1 MNVQSFVHSL
11 EQGKIAGIF
20 RLVLSFVAV
29 IGLALAYLLLQF
41 RGLSTQAGIDQAQ
54 VAHEIARGNGF
65 ATKNIRPLEAHLLQ
79 QIFGQVP
86 AGNVP
91 DLYHAPLNP
100 IVNAGVLSLLSS
112 QLDQRV
118 DAGDPVYRGD
128 RLIAAV
134 SVLFFLLALLVNFFL
149 ARLLF
154 DAKVA
159 WLATGVVLVA
169 DQFWQFSLSGL
180 PQMLLLF
187 LTIGS
192 LWCLAMA
199 VMAKVDERN
208 PFLYLLVLG
217 ALQGA
222 AALCHP
228 ITLWIS
234 GASWIFCWAYFR
246 PRALGALLPG
256 VICLAL
262 FSVWIVRDLQVSKTP
277 FGISP
282 FALLDQVVHSEAGWM
297 RLNDPDLS
305 EITPPVFRGRMIL
318 NFKEQLGS
326 LYLLLGGIAVTPFFF
341 ASLFHPFRRPET
353 NAFKWLIFMMLL
365 GAFAGSVF
373 VGTNAQ
379 PLSPNQTLILLGPSI
394 AIYGYAMIIVFFYR
408 LKLELS
414 IYRYAIYAAFFLIT
428 GLPTVFGFLFG
439 GPRIQFPPY
448 APGAMQ
454 MIGAITKPNE
464 IIASDMPW
472 AMAWYADRK
481 SLWLPSRRKDFY
493 EYHDYESLGAP
504 IVGLYL
510 TPISRDTNFLS
521 DIVFGEY
528 RDWASIILG
537 LPQGLNDF
545 PLKSTVGLMNNQCLL
560 LMDRNR
566 WNDGVEK
573 QLMPGK

>member
-1 MNVQSFVHSL
+1 
-11 EQGKIAGIF
+11 
-20 RLVLSFVAV
+20 
-29 IGLALAYLLLQF
+29 
-41 RGLSTQAGIDQAQ
+41 
-54 VAHEIARGNGF
+54 
-65 ATKNIRPLEAHLLQ
+65 
-79 QIFGQVP
+79 
-86 AGNVP
+86 
-91 DLYHAPLNP
+91 
-100 IVNAGVLSLLSS
+100 
-112 QLDQRV
+112 
-118 DAGDPVYRGD
+118 
-128 RLIAAV
+128 
-134 SVLFFLLALLVNFFL
+134 
-149 ARLLF
+149 
-154 DAKVA
+154 
-159 WLATGVVLVA
+159 VVVVA

-187 LTIGS
+187 LTTGS

-208 PFLYLLVLG
+208 PFLWLFVLG
-217 ALQGA
+217 VFQGA
-222 AALCHP
+222 SALCHP

-246 PRALGALLPG
+246 PRALAGLLPG
-256 VICLAL
+256 LTCLAL

-282 FALLDQVVHSEAGWM
+282 FALLDHVVHSEAGWM

-341 ASLFHPFRRPET
+341 ASLFHPFRRSET

-365 GAFAGSVF
+365 SAFAGSVF

-394 AIYGYAMIIVFFYR
+394 AIYGYAMVIVFFFR

-464 IIASDMPW
+464 IVASDMPW
-472 AMAWYADRK
+472 AMAWYGDRK

-510 TPISRDTNFLS
+510 TPVSRDTNFLS

-566 WNDGVEK
+566 WNDATEK
-573 QLMPGK
+573 Q

>member
-11 EQGKIAGIF
+11 EQGKIAGFF
-20 RLVLSFVAV
+20 RLVLSLVAV

-41 RGLSTQAGIDQAQ
+41 RGLSTQTGIDQAQ
-54 VAHEIARGNGF
+54 IAHEIARGNGF

-100 IVNAGVLSLLSS
+100 IVNAGALYLFSS

-118 DAGDPVYRGD
+118 DTGDPVYRGD

-134 SVLFFLLALLVNFFL
+134 SVLFFLLALVVNFFL
-149 ARLLF
+149 ARSLF

-159 WLATGVVLVA
+159 WLVTGVALVA

-187 LTIGS
+187 LTTGS

-208 PFLYLLVLG
+208 PFLWLSVLG
-217 ALQGA
+217 VFQGA
-222 AALCHP
+222 SALCHP

-256 VICLAL
+256 LICLAL

-282 FALLDQVVHSEAGWM
+282 FALLDHVVHTEAGWM

-305 EITPPVFRGRMIL
+305 EITPPVFRGRIIL

-326 LYLLLGGIAVTPFFF
+326 LYLLLGGMAVTPFFF

-379 PLSPNQTLILLGPSI
+379 PLSPNQTLILLGPPI
-394 AIYGYAMIIVFFYR
+394 AVYGYAMVIVFFYR

-439 GPRIQFPPY
+439 APRIQFPPY

-464 IIASDMPW
+464 IVASDMPW

-510 TPISRDTNFLS
+510 TPVSRDTNFLS

-560 LMDRNR
+560 LMDRKR
-566 WNDGVEK
+566 WNDAAEK
-573 QLMPGK
+573 Q

>member
-1 MNVQSFVHSL
+1 MNVQGFVHSL

-100 IVNAGVLSLLSS
+100 IVNAGVLYLLGS

-159 WLATGVVLVA
+159 WLATGVVVVA

-187 LTIGS
+187 LIIGS

-208 PFLYLLVLG
+208 PVLWLLVLG

-318 NFKEQLGS
+318 NLKEQLGS

-394 AIYGYAMIIVFFYR
+394 AIYGYAMVIVFFYR

-439 GPRIQFPPY
+439 GLRIQFPPY

-493 EYHDYESLGAP
+493 EYHDNESLGAP

>member
-11 EQGKIAGIF
+11 EQGKIAGFF
-20 RLVLSFVAV
+20 RLVLSLVAV
-29 IGLALAYLLLQF
+29 IGLALAYVLLQF

-54 VAHEIARGNGF
+54 IAHEIARGNGF

-100 IVNAGVLSLLSS
+100 IVNAGVLYLLSS

-118 DAGDPVYRGD
+118 DTGDPVYRGD

-134 SVLFFLLALLVNFFL
+134 SVLFFLLALLINFFL
-149 ARLLF
+149 ARSLF

-159 WLATGVVLVA
+159 WLVTGVVLAA

-187 LTIGS
+187 LTTCS
-192 LWCLAMA
+192 LWCLAKA
-199 VMAKVDERN
+199 VIAKVDDRN
-208 PFLYLLVLG
+208 PFLWLFVLG
-217 ALQGA
+217 VFQGA
-222 AALCHP
+222 SALCHP

-256 VICLAL
+256 IICLTL

-282 FALLDQVVHSEAGWM
+282 FALLDHVVHSEAGWM

-305 EITPPVFRGRMIL
+305 EIAPPVFRGRMII

-341 ASLFHPFRRPET
+341 ASLFHSFRRPET

-379 PLSPNQTLILLGPSI
+379 PVSPNQTLILLGPPI
-394 AIYGYAMIIVFFYR
+394 AIYGYAMVIVFFYR

-428 GLPTVFGFLFG
+428 GLPTLFGFLFG

-464 IIASDMPW
+464 IVASDMPW

-481 SLWLPSRRKDFY
+481 SLWLPSHRKDFY

-510 TPISRDTNFLS
+510 TPVSRDANFLS

-566 WNDGVEK
+566 WSDTAEK
-573 QLMPGK
+573 Q

>member
-11 EQGKIAGIF
+11 EQGKIAGFF
-20 RLVLSFVAV
+20 RLVLSLVAV

-41 RGLSTQAGIDQAQ
+41 RGLSTQTGIDQAQ
-54 VAHEIARGNGF
+54 IAHEIARGNGF

-79 QIFGQVP
+79 QIFGQIP

-100 IVNAGVLSLLSS
+100 IVNAGALYLLSS

-134 SVLFFLLALLVNFFL
+134 SVVFFLLALLINFYL
-149 ARLLF
+149 ARSLF

-159 WLATGVVLVA
+159 WLVTGVVLVA

-187 LTIGS
+187 LTTCS
-192 LWCLAMA
+192 LWCLAKA
-199 VMAKVDERN
+199 VLAKVDNRN
-208 PFLYLLVLG
+208 AFLWLFVLG
-217 ALQGA
+217 VFQGA
-222 AALCHP
+222 SALCHP

-234 GASWIFCWAYFR
+234 GASWMFCWAYFR

-256 VICLAL
+256 LICLAL

-282 FALLDQVVHSEAGWM
+282 FALLDHVVHSEAGWM

-305 EITPPVFRGRMIL
+305 EITPPVFRGRMII

-341 ASLFHPFRRPET
+341 ASLFHPFRRQET

-365 GAFAGSVF
+365 GAIAGSVF

-394 AIYGYAMIIVFFYR
+394 AIYGYAMVIVFFYR
-408 LKLELS
+408 LQLELS

-428 GLPTVFGFLFG
+428 GLPTLFGFLFG

-464 IIASDMPW
+464 IVASDMPW
-472 AMAWYADRK
+472 AIAWYADRK

-510 TPISRDTNFLS
+510 TPVSRDTNFLS
-521 DIVFGEY
+521 DIEFGEY
-528 RDWASIILG
+528 RDWSSIILG

-566 WNDGVEK
+566 WNDIAEK
-573 QLMPGK
+573 Q